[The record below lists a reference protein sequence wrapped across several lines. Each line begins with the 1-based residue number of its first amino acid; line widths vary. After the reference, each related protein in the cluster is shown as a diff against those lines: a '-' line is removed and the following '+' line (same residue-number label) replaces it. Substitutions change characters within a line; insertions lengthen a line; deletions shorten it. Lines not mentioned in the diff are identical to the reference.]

1 MFSATTK
8 SERSVCGG
16 SPSTVN
22 TSSVVEP
29 TSIGGAS
36 AASGLIRDRVWD
48 RVGVMV
54 RARAPELG
62 LGLGR
67 IGGVGPA
74 GDA

>member
-1 MFSATTK
+1 MLHTYLLPT
-8 SERSVCGG
+8 CGG

-36 AASGLIRDRVWD
+36 AASGLIRDRV
-48 RVGVMV
+48 RVSVRGRV

-62 LGLGR
+62 LG
-67 IGGVGPA
+67 
-74 GDA
+74 